1 MHNSVAMSF
10 RAKIGRQHVRA
21 ITVFAVPVT
30 VERGFYFVEKVLI
43 TDIKVPEGNRIH
55 RCAVDNSVPC
65 NRDCRAVFTAC
76 DFTPRGDY
84 LRHHSGEVG
93 SAAATIPT
101 KV

>member
-1 MHNSVAMSF
+1 M
-10 RAKIGRQHVRA
+10 
-21 ITVFAVPVT
+21 PDT
-30 VERGFYFVEKVLI
+30 VERDFYCVEKVLV
-43 TDIKVPEGNRIH
+43 TDLKVPKGNRIH

-65 NRDCRAVFTAC
+65 HRDDRAVFTAC
-76 DFTPRGDY
+76 DFTPGGDY